1 VILEEENMTKKIII
15 VISLA
20 IAAIILLAAC
30 ERSASQPPLATP
42 TAVGTNT
49 TAQPLGLQHLQD
61 LGTQTA
67 AYVQTQVAL
76 GVFTPV
82 PTQGLLLSTPTPA
95 VELTTPG
102 AATLPP
108 LVLATVTPIS
118 AVNTPLPVIV
128 VATATPGRPATY
140 VIHAGEFPYCIARRF
155 DVNPSDL
162 LNLNGLSSGE
172 LLQPGM
178 TLSIPATG
186 SFPGDRALQAHP
198 TQYTVAVN
206 DTFYT
211 IACAFGNVDP
221 NTIAA
226 ANGLAITAP
235 LTTGQILNIP

>member
-1 VILEEENMTKKIII
+1 MTKKIII

-20 IAAIILLAAC
+20 IVAIVLLAAC

-42 TAVGTNT
+42 TAVGTNS

-67 AYVQTQVAL
+67 AYVQTEVAV
-76 GVFTPV
+76 GIFTPV
-82 PTQGLLLSTPTPA
+82 PTTGLLLSTPTPISTG
-95 VELTTPG
+95 ELTTPG

-118 AVNTPLPVIV
+118 AVNTPLPAIV
-128 VATATPGRPATY
+128 VPTATPGRPATY
-140 VIHAGEFPYCIARRF
+140 VLHAGEFPYCIARRF
-155 DVNPSDL
+155 NVDPSDL

-172 LLQPGM
+172 VLQPGM

-211 IACAFGNVDP
+211 IACAFGDVDP

-226 ANGLAITAP
+226 ANGLAVTAP
-235 LTTGQILNIP
+235 ITTGQILNIP

>member
-1 VILEEENMTKKIII
+1 MTKKIVI

-20 IAAIILLAAC
+20 IAAIILLVAC

-42 TAVGTNT
+42 TAVGTNS

-67 AYVQTQVAL
+67 AYVQTEVAM
-76 GVFTPV
+76 GIFTPV
-82 PTQGLLLSTPTPA
+82 PTTGLLLSTPTPA
-95 VELTTPG
+95 GALTTP
-102 AATLPP
+102 AIATLPS
-108 LVLATVTPIS
+108 LVLATVTPMT

-128 VATATPGRPATY
+128 LPTATPGRPATY
-140 VIHAGEFPYCIARRF
+140 LIHAGEFPYCIARRF
-155 DVNPSDL
+155 NVDPTDL

-178 TLSIPATG
+178 TLSLPATG
-186 SFPGDRALQAHP
+186 SFPGTRALQPHP
-198 TQYTVAVN
+198 AQYTVAVN

-211 IACAFGNVDP
+211 IACAFGDVDP
-221 NTIAA
+221 NSIAA

-235 LTTGQILNIP
+235 ITTGQILNIP

>member
-20 IAAIILLAAC
+20 MAAIILLAAC

-82 PTQGLLLSTPTPA
+82 PTQGLILSTPTPA
-95 VELTTPG
+95 AELTTPG

-118 AVNTPLPVIV
+118 AVNTPMPIIV
-128 VATATPGRPATY
+128 VPTATPGRPATY
-140 VIHAGEFPYCIARRF
+140 VIHSGEFPYCIARRF

-211 IACAFGNVDP
+211 IACAFGDVDP